1 MASGESQWITGAV
14 SRQDVQRQRAAS
26 SVIITGIGTVLA
38 DDCSLTVRPDA
49 LGFSGDELAR
59 ALHRPPTRVVLD
71 SKGRLPNGAKV
82 LSANA
87 PTLVITATG
96 EKPAM
101 PVAHRTI
108 THNGEGLDLQDILK
122 GLGSDGANE
131 ILIESGPALAAAFLK
146 AGLVDEL
153 LIYQAPTLLGSSAR
167 PLADLAFSKLKDGIQ
182 LAYQEVSPMGS
193 DMRIIAA
200 VLKGN

>member
-1 MASGESQWITGAV
+1 
-14 SRQDVQRQRAAS
+14 
-26 SVIITGIGTVLA
+26 
-38 DDCSLTVRPDA
+38 
-49 LGFSGDELAR
+49 
-59 ALHRPPTRVVLD
+59 
-71 SKGRLPNGAKV
+71 
-82 LSANA
+82 
-87 PTLVITATG
+87 
-96 EKPAM
+96 M
-101 PVAHRTI
+101 PVPHRTA

-122 GLGSDGANE
+122 GIGSDGANE

>member
-1 MASGESQWITGAV
+1 
-14 SRQDVQRQRAAS
+14 
-26 SVIITGIGTVLA
+26 
-38 DDCSLTVRPDA
+38 
-49 LGFSGDELAR
+49 
-59 ALHRPPTRVVLD
+59 VVLD